1 MKKIFIHITSLDG
14 CAYHR
19 LILPYQKLM
28 ELTDEF
34 QISFGYSRPSQELTF
49 EQKVKEIAAND
60 ILIFHRLL
68 PPGLLDAVREA
79 NPNIK
84 VIIDMDDAWRLNDSH
99 PSAEIYRKEGTSET
113 IRHHLT
119 GADYVTG
126 TTEYRANKI
135 RPFNPNV
142 TIFPNALNREG
153 QFVPEDIPSGRL
165 RFGLI
170 GSSSHAK
177 DVELL
182 DGVVKQLPKDVLDKI
197 QFVLCGFDQ
206 GHYRVY
212 QPDGSIKLI
221 PMPYEQNLW
230 HKIEVML
237 SDNYNTITPEHKDFL
252 LEHRYKVD
260 YTTDE
265 AYHRVW
271 SRDVDSYA
279 ELYNQI
285 DVLMIPLLG
294 NDFTA
299 CKSDLKMIEASAM
312 GKAVIVSDVDPYKEC
327 AINAIEKGGT
337 INENGNCIMVNN
349 SKGSKGWVKA
359 ITRLTNDESL
369 RQMIASNLSK
379 LVDEPKYNLTAVSR
393 SRIEFLRNI

>member
-1 MKKIFIHITSLDG
+1 MKKIFIHIASLNG
-14 CAYHR
+14 CTYHR
-19 LILPYQKLM
+19 LILPYQKMM

-34 QISFGYSRPSQELTF
+34 QISFGYSRSPQELTF

-60 ILIFHRLL
+60 IFIFHRLL

-79 NPNIK
+79 NSNIK
-84 VIIDMDDAWRLNDSH
+84 VVIDIDDAWRLNDSH
-99 PSAEIYRKEGTSET
+99 PLADIYRRENTSER
-113 IRHHLT
+113 ILYHLT
-119 GADYVTG
+119 NADYATC
-126 TTEYRANKI
+126 TTKYLADKI
-135 RPFNPNV
+135 KLFNPNV
-142 TIFPNALNREG
+142 IIFPNALNRED
-153 QFVPEDIPSGRL
+153 QFVPVDIPSDRI

-182 DGVVKQLPKDVLDKI
+182 EGVVKQLPKDILDKI
-197 QFVLCGFDQ
+197 QLVLCGFDQ

-221 PMPYEQNLW
+221 PMPYEENIW

-237 SDNYNTITPEHKDFL
+237 TNNYSTITPEHRDFL

-285 DVLMIPLLG
+285 DVLMVPLLC
-294 NDFTA
+294 NEFTA
-299 CKSDLKMIEASAM
+299 CKSNLKMLEAAVM
-312 GKAVIVSDVDPYKEC
+312 NKAVIVSDVNPYKEC
-327 AINAIEKGGT
+327 IVNAIEKGGT
-337 INENGNCIMVNN
+337 INKDGNCIAVNN
-349 SKGSKGWVKA
+349 NKGSKGWVKA
-359 ITRLTNDESL
+359 ITRLTNDDSL
-369 RQMIASNLSK
+369 RQMIVSNLSK
-379 LVDEPKYNLTAVSR
+379 LVDEPKYNLTTVSR
-393 SRIEFLRNI
+393 SRIEFLRGI

>member
-1 MKKIFIHITSLDG
+1 MKKIFIHIASLNG
-14 CAYHR
+14 CTYHR
-19 LILPYQKLM
+19 LILPYQKMM

-34 QISFGYSRPSQELTF
+34 QISFGYSRSPQELTF

-60 ILIFHRLL
+60 IFIFHRLL

-79 NPNIK
+79 NSNIK
-84 VIIDMDDAWRLNDSH
+84 VVIDIDDAWRLNDSH
-99 PSAEIYRKEGTSET
+99 PLADIYRRENTSER
-113 IRHHLT
+113 ILYHLT
-119 GADYVTG
+119 NADYATC
-126 TTEYRANKI
+126 TTKYLADKI
-135 RPFNPNV
+135 KLFNPNV
-142 TIFPNALNREG
+142 IIFPNALNRED
-153 QFVPEDIPSGRL
+153 QFVPVDIPSDRI

-182 DGVVKQLPKDVLDKI
+182 EGVVKQLPKDILDKI

-221 PMPYEQNLW
+221 PMPYEENIW

-237 SDNYNTITPEHKDFL
+237 TNNYSTITPEHRDFL

-285 DVLMIPLLG
+285 DVLMVPLLC
-294 NDFTA
+294 NEFTA
-299 CKSDLKMIEASAM
+299 CKSNLKMLEAAVM
-312 GKAVIVSDVDPYKEC
+312 NKAVIVSDVNPYKEC
-327 AINAIEKGGT
+327 IVNAIEKGGT
-337 INENGNCIMVNN
+337 INKDGNCIAVNN
-349 SKGSKGWVKA
+349 NKGSKGWVKA
-359 ITRLTNDESL
+359 ITRLTNDDSL
-369 RQMIASNLSK
+369 RQMIVSNLSK
-379 LVDEPKYNLTAVSR
+379 LVDEPKYNLTTVSR
-393 SRIEFLRNI
+393 SRIEFLRGI